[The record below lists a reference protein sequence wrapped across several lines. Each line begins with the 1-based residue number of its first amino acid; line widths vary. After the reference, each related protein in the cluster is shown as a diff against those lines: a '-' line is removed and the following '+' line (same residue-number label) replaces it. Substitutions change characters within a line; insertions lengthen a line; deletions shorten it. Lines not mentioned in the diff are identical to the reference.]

1 MTRFAYSGSLILLLV
16 ANVTAFSPIP
26 RINKN
31 NNHINHLHKLVTEKV
46 ATVAL
51 SGLILASTLF
61 PLSPSSIES
70 AHAESRL
77 IGEIAGSGIVFKDTL
92 NIEAFSDPKVKG
104 VELYISNFERPLNEK
119 LSKDFFSDPSFAA
132 VGCAK
137 VGPISIA
144 DNIARGKQGEEVFE
158 EKRSLLFK
166 QLRVQRVYDEET
178 NTMVYVSFNTRLN
191 KGDDANKSRYKSSI
205 CAVNLN

>member
-1 MTRFAYSGSLILLLV
+1 MRTFFALVLISFFTTVKITL
-16 ANVTAFSPIP
+16 AFSPIWCKYSIP
-26 RINKN
+26 KINDK
-31 NNHINHLHKLVTEKV
+31 VTTWAV
-46 ATVAL
+46 G
-51 SGLILASTLF
+51 GLIFANSLL
-61 PLSPSSIES
+61 PLSPSLMET
-70 AHAESRL
+70 AHAESSRL

-92 NIEAFSDPKVKG
+92 NIEAFNDPKVKG
-104 VELYISNFERPLNEK
+104 VQLYISNFERPLNEK

-137 VGPISIA
+137 IGPISIA
-144 DNIARGKQGEEVFE
+144 DNIVKGKQGEEVFE
-158 EKRSLLFK
+158 EKKSLLFK

>member
-1 MTRFAYSGSLILLLV
+1 MTRFASSGSLILLLV

-31 NNHINHLHKLVTEKV
+31 NNHINHLHKLVTEKA

-51 SGLILASTLF
+51 SGLILANTLF

-92 NIEAFSDPKVKG
+92 NIEAFSDPKVK
-104 VELYISNFERPLNEK
+104 
-119 LSKDFFSDPSFAA
+119 
-132 VGCAK
+132 
-137 VGPISIA
+137 
-144 DNIARGKQGEEVFE
+144 
-158 EKRSLLFK
+158 
-166 QLRVQRVYDEET
+166 
-178 NTMVYVSFNTRLN
+178 
-191 KGDDANKSRYKSSI
+191 
-205 CAVNLN
+205 